1 MGDEDKKSTSVQPRC
16 HMDGSTVMSWK
27 GLQPEIGKEVFIAT
41 GARVIGDVVLGAES
55 NVWFNVV
62 MRADVNSIRVGF
74 RTNIQD
80 NAVVHVTRQTG
91 PTNIGSD
98 VTIGHSAVIHAC
110 TIEDNCLIG
119 MGAVILDGARIRKNS
134 LVAAGS
140 IVSPGKDFPPGSLI
154 MGSPAKLARPLSEKE
169 IAGLQDS
176 ADHYVE
182 LARTYF
188 SRG

>member
-1 MGDEDKKSTSVQPRC
+1 MGDTTGKTSRGPHNHR
-16 HMDGSTVMSWK
+16 MDGSTIMPWK
-27 GLQPEIGKEVFIAT
+27 GTDPEIGKDVFIAS

-55 NVWFNVV
+55 NIWFNVV
-62 MRADVNSIRVGF
+62 IRGDVNSIRVGF

-80 NAVVHVTRQTG
+80 NAVVHVTRETG

-119 MGAVILDGARIRKNS
+119 MGAVVLDGARIRKNS
-134 LVAAGS
+134 FVAAGS
-140 IVSPGKDFPPGSLI
+140 VVTPGKDFLPGSMI
-154 MGSPAKLARPLSEKE
+154 MGSPAKVARPLSEKE
-169 IAGLQDS
+169 IASLQHS

-188 SRG
+188 PRA

>member
-1 MGDEDKKSTSVQPRC
+1 MQEGY
-16 HMDGSTVMSWK
+16 MDGSQILTWK
-27 GLQPEIGKEVFIAT
+27 NKKPDLGKNVFVAS
-41 GARVIGDVVLGAES
+41 GARVIGDVVAG
-55 NVWFNVV
+55 NDTNIWFNVV
-62 MRADVNSIRVGF
+62 IRGDVNTIRIGF

-80 NAVVHVTRQTG
+80 NSVVHVTRGSG

-119 MGAVILDGARIRKNS
+119 MGAVILDGAVICKNS

-140 IVSPGKDFPPGSLI
+140 VVTPGKTFPEGSMI
-154 MGSPAKLARPLSEKE
+154 MGSPAKAVRSLTPDE
-169 IAGLQDS
+169 INGLQVS

>member
-1 MGDEDKKSTSVQPRC
+1 MPGSPANEHQGIMAGSQV
-16 HMDGSTVMSWK
+16 MDWK
-27 GLQPEIGKEVFIAT
+27 GNRPELGKDVFIAS
-41 GARVIGDVVLGAES
+41 GARVIGDVVLGVGT

-62 MRADVNSIRVGF
+62 IRGDVNSIRVGF

-80 NAVVHVTRQTG
+80 NAVVHVTRGTG

-98 VTIGHSAVIHAC
+98 VTIGHSAIIHAC
-110 TIEDNCLIG
+110 TVEDNCLIG

-140 IVSPGKDFPPGSLI
+140 VVTPGKDFPAGSMI
-154 MGSPAKLARPLSEKE
+154 MGSPAKAVRELTAQE

>member
-1 MGDEDKKSTSVQPRC
+1 MQAMEGSQVITWKNKKPDLGPHVLLAS
-16 HMDGSTVMSWK
+16 
-27 GLQPEIGKEVFIAT
+27 
-41 GARVIGDVVLGAES
+41 GARVIGDVVAGDET
-55 NVWFNVV
+55 NIWFNVV
-62 MRADVNSIRVGF
+62 IRGDVNTIRIGF

-80 NAVVHVTRQTG
+80 NSVIHVSRGNG
-91 PTNIGSD
+91 PTTIGND

-119 MGAVILDGARIRKNS
+119 MGAVILDGVIIRKNS

-140 IVSPGKDFPPGSLI
+140 VVTPGKNFPPGSMI
-154 MGSPAKLARPLSEKE
+154 MGSPAKAVRNLTSDE
-169 IAGLQDS
+169 IKSLEAS

-188 SRG
+188 PRG